1 MPDSPSAASTAA
13 AAATASGKHCPP
25 RITHDSGDFL
35 VLHGKFGGANKGFG
49 EAPKSCT
56 RKEHESATN
65 SIAKRGQGGDFV
77 PFRLPLAGS
86 RDSVPCGV
94 WGNAPTV
101 PRPTN
106 PKEVANKGA
115 GSEAS
120 LPVTLRVRR
129 RASKLLF
136 PQDSVKKRFFVC
148 KLQIPRK
155 IAKSIRI
162 FSETLLTN
170 CLSFGILIKLNR
182 FSRAN
187 MAQSVEQRFRKPQ
200 VEGSSPSVGSLFEV

>member
-1 MPDSPSAASTAA
+1 MATPSN
-13 AAATASGKHCPP
+13 CE
-25 RITHDSGDFL
+25 L
-35 VLHGKFGGANKGFG
+35 FGSSWKAGGVNKGLG

-65 SIAKRGQGGDFV
+65 SIAKRDQGGDFV

-86 RDSVPCGV
+86 RDNVPCGV

-106 PKEVANKGA
+106 LKEATNKGA

-129 RASKLLF
+129 RAPKLLF
-136 PQDSVKKRFFVC
+136 PTSVLCRAKWARPCSWSYNQSCSFAQAGVSRLRARPKGF
-148 KLQIPRK
+148 P
-155 IAKSIRI
+155 IA
-162 FSETLLTN
+162 LW
-170 CLSFGILIKLNR
+170 
-182 FSRAN
+182 
-187 MAQSVEQRFRKPQ
+187 KPS
-200 VEGSSPSVGSLFEV
+200 GRHYRS